1 MTRVQYVIY
10 VFCMVMKT
18 GFSIMLRMYRSIHH
32 ISSLLVVTSVHCFSY
47 FECDENTIHLSED
60 KKTQDTHVHVRI
72 NARSYMYI
80 IISITHV
87 LYVPLAVFSI
97 LTSPVY

>member
-1 MTRVQYVIY
+1 MARVQYVIY

-32 ISSLLVVTSVHCFSY
+32 INSLLVATSLHCISY

-60 KKTQDTHVHVRI
+60 KKRKTHTCTYASMHVH
-72 NARSYMYI
+72 
-80 IISITHV
+80 TCT
-87 LYVPLAVFSI
+87 LLFQ
-97 LTSPVY
+97 